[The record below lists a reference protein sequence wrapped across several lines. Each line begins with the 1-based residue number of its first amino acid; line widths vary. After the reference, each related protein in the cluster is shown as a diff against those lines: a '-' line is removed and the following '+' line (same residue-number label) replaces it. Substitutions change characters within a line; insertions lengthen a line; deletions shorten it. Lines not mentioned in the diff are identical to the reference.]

1 VKTEQQPNYNIMT
14 DNEFEFKP
22 YTPPKQNVN
31 VFLIIAGVVF
41 AFAVIYFTLNKNETT
56 DIETS
61 KNDFN
66 QSPASV
72 KSIDEQ
78 KIETSGNN
86 STKVTQEINETEVKT
101 DAIGEQID
109 NYIKYNDICIK
120 DLSTNFYWYIAP
132 DKSFSF
138 EEANN
143 FAVNIKERNLNWR
156 IPTFDE
162 IRTLYNSDYSAGE
175 GFFINNKYYPAKIN
189 NVFNSIGS
197 GSWFWV
203 SDVNNNISK
212 AYAINLH
219 EGIKISFDNQA
230 PKYPVHLLLTF
241 K

>member
-1 VKTEQQPNYNIMT
+1 MEQQPNYNIMT
-14 DNEFEFKP
+14 FNEFEFKP
-22 YTPPKQNVN
+22 YIPPKQNVN

-41 AFAVIYFTLNKNETT
+41 AFTVIYFSVIKKETT
-56 DIETS
+56 DMETS

-66 QSPASV
+66 HTPASV
-72 KSIDEQ
+72 RLIDEQ

-86 STKVTQEINETEVKT
+86 STAVTEEIHETEVK
-101 DAIGEQID
+101 AEVMGEQID
-109 NYIKYNDICIK
+109 NYIKYNDLCIK

-132 DKSFSF
+132 DKSFTF

-143 FAVNIKERNLNWR
+143 FAINIKERNLNWE

-162 IRTLYNSDYSAGE
+162 IRNLYNSDYTAGD
-175 GFFINNKYYPAKIN
+175 GYFINNKHHPAKIN

-230 PKYPVHLLLTF
+230 PKYPVHLLLIS